1 MRSKS
6 IADAF
11 QHAIDGIL
19 HAYRTQRHVRFH
31 FYIIVPVLLT
41 AQLLQFDR
49 IKMVILFFAI
59 GLVLICEMFN
69 TALEAAVDLFT
80 DKYHPLA
87 KHCKDIA
94 AGAVLIASLN
104 AIAVGGFLFFDERRT
119 KESIED
125 VVQGLY
131 SAPHMADVLLILT
144 VTVTILL
151 TLIFIGK
158 VWGRKGT
165 PLRGGVISGHSALAF
180 FLACV
185 IAFSSTSWTAAV
197 VAFALAFLVAQS
209 RIEGNIHTLR
219 ETVWGALLGILV
231 TLIVFQLLPRLVGQL
246 GP

>member
-1 MRSKS
+1 VRSKS

-11 QHAIDGIL
+11 QHAIDGIV

-31 FYIIVPVLLT
+31 FYVIVPTLLT

-59 GLVLICEMFN
+59 SLVLICEMFN

-104 AIAVGGFLFFDERRT
+104 AVTVGFFLFFDERRT

-125 VVQGLY
+125 VMNGL
-131 SAPHMADVLLILT
+131 SKAPHIADILLILT

-151 TLIFIGK
+151 TLVFIGK

-165 PLRGGVISGHSALAF
+165 PLRGGIISGHSALAF

-185 IAFSSTSWTAAV
+185 VAFSTASWTAAI
-197 VAFALAFLVAQS
+197 VAFALAALVAQS
-209 RIEGNIHTLR
+209 RIEGNIHTFR

-231 TLIVFQLLPRLVGQL
+231 TLIVFQVLPRLMGRM